1 MATLYKGILLPN
13 TAQSTAITTSTA
25 TQVLD
30 PADAFEIVIT
40 SSADADVA
48 SLPGPVAGHVRNTE
62 SDGTDSPKVVVGQL
76 LLITHGTDGGG
87 SITIS
92 YNNISG
98 TAKTAASIDA
108 NDTLLLVAGSSGYAI
123 LENTGFTIA

>member
-40 SSADADVA
+40 SSAGADVA
-48 SLPGPVAGHVRNTE
+48 SLPGPVAGHV
-62 SDGTDSPKVVVGQL
+62 
-76 LLITHGTDGGG
+76 
-87 SITIS
+87 
-92 YNNISG
+92 
-98 TAKTAASIDA
+98 
-108 NDTLLLVAGSSGYAI
+108 
-123 LENTGFTIA
+123 